1 MYENIIKNFDNYNEK
16 ISTHFNSF
24 HEKISSNLKKMHMG
38 VLHPTVM
45 KVIDKILNEEIK
57 KIIESSRS
65 NLAEIQKA
73 LADGLTKTVETIPS

>member
-1 MYENIIKNFDNYNEK
+1 MNKNSGC
-16 ISTHFNSF
+16 IFNSF

-57 KIIESSRS
+57 KIIESSKS

-73 LADGLTKTVETIPS
+73 LDDGLTKTVETIPS